1 MRIRTFFLFTAISLL
16 AFTVQAQ
23 EDPAKSL
30 NGGSNQVAVSLSNG
44 TASPLALRWVDF
56 DGRAQDYG
64 SVAPQETVTLETYPG
79 HLWILSDG
87 NQAVVRYRATAAATQ
102 SLALGGS
109 AAPKAPASVPVSP
122 PMPNSSPP
130 QVPVPP
136 AQPAA
141 VQQSGSRFT
150 PQEAV
155 AMVNYHNQV
164 RAEVGVGPVQ
174 WSPQIAQFAQQWA
187 DEIAR
192 KGTFEH
198 RPRSQQKFGENLAA
212 GSSPTYSPLEGAKQW
227 YDEKK
232 LFRAPNGVFTAAL
245 MPAGHYTQMVW
256 RGSTEIGAGKA
267 IVQKGQ
273 MKGWTVIVCNYNPP
287 GNMIGAK
294 VY

>member
-1 MRIRTFFLFTAISLL
+1 MRIRIFILCAAISAL
-16 AFTVQAQ
+16 AFTSSGQ
-23 EDPAKSL
+23 EDPARSL
-30 NGGSNQVAVSLSNG
+30 NRGSNQVSVTLSNS
-44 TASPLALRWVDF
+44 TDSSLALKWVDF
-56 DGRAQDYG
+56 DGRSQEFG
-64 SVAPQETVTLETYPG
+64 SVSPRETVTLETYPG
-79 HLWILSDG
+79 HLWSLSNG
-87 NQAVVRYRATAAATQ
+87 KQIVVRYRATAAATQ

-109 AAPKAPASVPVSP
+109 AVPKPIGSAPVSP
-122 PMPNSSPP
+122 PMTTSSPQ
-130 QVPVPP
+130 QVPVQP
-136 AQPAA
+136 AQPPTI
-141 VQQSGSRFT
+141 QQSGSQFT
-150 PQEAV
+150 PAEAN

-164 RAEVGVGPVQ
+164 RGEVGVGPVR

-187 DEIAR
+187 DEMAA
-192 KGTFEH
+192 KGKFEH
-198 RPRSQQKFGENLAA
+198 RPRSQQQYGENLAA
-212 GSSPTYSPLEGAKQW
+212 GSSPTYSPLDGAKQW

-267 IVQKGQ
+267 IIRRGQ